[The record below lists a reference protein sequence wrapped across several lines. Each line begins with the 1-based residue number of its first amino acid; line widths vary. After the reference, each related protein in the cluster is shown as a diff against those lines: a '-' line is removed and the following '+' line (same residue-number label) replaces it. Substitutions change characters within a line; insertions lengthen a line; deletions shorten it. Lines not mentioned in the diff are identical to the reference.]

1 MPLKDTHVR
10 NAKPTG
16 KAYKISDGDGM
27 YLLVVPSGSRYWRLD
42 YRFAGKRRTHALGTY
57 PEVSLARARRK
68 REKAREQL
76 ATVSIRG
83 KQKRRR
89 NVWRSWRKI
98 THLWLSQGSG
108 SATSAIDWLL
118 DIVR

>member
-42 YRFAGKRRTHALGTY
+42 YRFANSERYSIPFCPCSGLNA
-57 PEVSLARARRK
+57 SSRRK
-68 REKAREQL
+68 ARPTRDSRQ
-76 ATVSIRG
+76 ANA
-83 KQKRRR
+83 Q
-89 NVWRSWRKI
+89 
-98 THLWLSQGSG
+98 Q
-108 SATSAIDWLL
+108 A
-118 DIVR
+118 DIVEIFPDHEIGDVGDLGVEA